1 LNYFFQFNVVLKN
14 KGYLL
19 GGISIT
25 LEVMI
30 LSFAIAFIIGILV
43 GALRLSKHRL
53 LRLPA
58 GIYVEVCRNTPA
70 LVQLIWI
77 FYCLPIF
84 IGIDLNRIMASVI
97 ALALN
102 AGAYMAEDFR
112 AGIQAV
118 DKGQIEAARSLGM
131 SHRLTMQK
139 IVLPQ
144 ALRILIPPLVNHAVS
159 LMKWSAL
166 VSVLGVADLTYR
178 ATLLASQTFRPIEI
192 FTSVGIVYFI
202 ISMALSYTARILEK
216 RWAMRY

>member
-1 LNYFFQFNVVLKN
+1 MYSFNFNAVLNN

-19 GGISIT
+19 GGVVLT
-25 LEVMI
+25 LEVMTI
-30 LSFAIAFIIGILV
+30 SFIIAFIIGLFIA
-43 GALRLSKHRL
+43 ALRISKSRL
-53 LRLPA
+53 LNIPA
-58 GIYVEVCRNTPA
+58 TLYVEVCRNTPA

-84 IGIDLNRIMASVI
+84 TGIDIDPISSSVI

-112 AGIQAV
+112 AGIQSV

-131 SHRLTMQK
+131 SYPQAMLK
-139 IVLPQ
+139 VVLPQ
-144 ALRILIPPLVNHAVS
+144 AIRILVPPLINHAVS

-178 ATLLASQTFRPIEI
+178 AQLLSTQIFRPIEI
-192 FTSVGIVYFI
+192 FTSIGIAYFI
-202 ISMALSYTARILEK
+202 MSMILSYTVRILEK
-216 RWAMRY
+216 RWSMKY

>member
-1 LNYFFQFNVVLKN
+1 VVLKN
-14 KGYLL
+14 KAYLL
-19 GGISIT
+19 GGVSIT
-25 LEVMI
+25 LQVMI
-30 LSFAIAFIIGILV
+30 ISFAIAFIIGMLI
-43 GALRLSKHRL
+43 GALRLSKRRY

-58 GIYVEVCRNTPA
+58 RIYVEVCRNTPA

-84 IGIDLNRIMASVI
+84 IGVDLNRIMASVI

-102 AGAYMAEDFR
+102 TGAYMAEDFR

-118 DKGQIEAARSLGM
+118 DKGQVEAARSLGM

-139 IVLPQ
+139 IILPQ

-159 LMKWSAL
+159 LMKWSSL

-178 ATLLASQTFRPIEI
+178 ATFLSSETFRPIEI
-192 FTSVGIVYFI
+192 FTSVGLVYFI
-202 ISMALSYTARILEK
+202 MSMTLSYTVRILEK
-216 RWAMRY
+216 QWEMKY

>member
-1 LNYFFQFNVVLKN
+1 MRYSFHFNVVLKN
-14 KGYLL
+14 KAYLL
-19 GGISIT
+19 GGVSIT
-25 LEVMI
+25 LQVMI
-30 LSFAIAFIIGILV
+30 ISFAIAFIIGMLI
-43 GALRLSKHRL
+43 GALRLSKRRY

-58 GIYVEVCRNTPA
+58 RIYVEVCRNTPA

-84 IGIDLNRIMASVI
+84 IGVDLNRIMASVI

-102 AGAYMAEDFR
+102 TGAYMAEDFR

-118 DKGQIEAARSLGM
+118 DKGQVEAARSLGM

-139 IVLPQ
+139 IILPQ

-159 LMKWSAL
+159 LMKWSSL

-178 ATLLASQTFRPIEI
+178 ATFLSSETFRPIEI
-192 FTSVGIVYFI
+192 FTSVGLVYFI
-202 ISMALSYTARILEK
+202 MSMTLSYTVRILEK
-216 RWAMRY
+216 QWEMKY